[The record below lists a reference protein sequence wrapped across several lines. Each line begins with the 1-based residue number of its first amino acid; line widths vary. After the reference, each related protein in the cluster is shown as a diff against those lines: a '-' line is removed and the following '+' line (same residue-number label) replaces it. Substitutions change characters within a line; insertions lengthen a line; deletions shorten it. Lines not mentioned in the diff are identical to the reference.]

1 MSISIQTN
9 VTSLFG
15 QENLNI
21 NSRFQSQTIEQLT
34 SGYRINSSGDDAAGL
49 AVANGLRS
57 NIAELTQGVRNAND
71 GVSNLQ
77 IIDGGLNN
85 ISQILDRLKTLA
97 TESASATF
105 SGDRNTLNNE
115 YQTLLGEITRQANNV
130 GLGNGPVGGRFNTT
144 LGVYIGGS
152 DGVVANAQITVN
164 LTGVSNRVDST
175 SLGLASTSV
184 AAGSGNND
192 IGAAP
197 IDLRNG
203 PFLANSTQTF
213 TFQLAGS
220 TFTATVGSGGSAI
233 TGQQAVNQLNA
244 QIAPLGITA
253 AIDQNNGQLSFTGG
267 VAFNVV
273 AGAVVGGGSAVAT
286 ATGTAQNTADYVSNG
301 AAAFGTAGAVGA
313 TGESLTFTVNGT
325 PTVVTLTSGTTLA
338 VALNQLNAALNSVG
352 IYAVQNTAG
361 TGIDFQSAQAF
372 TVSKA
377 ADGGA
382 GTNTG
387 VYAAAGTGA
396 SETVT
401 APVPGQSVTGNALA
415 AIAAIQQAVANLGLV
430 QGKVGTG
437 ENELNFSI
445 SLANSQIT
453 NFSAAESHIRDADV
467 AAAAANLT
475 KAQTLQQTSIA
486 ALAQANAA
494 PAAVLKLLQ

>member
-15 QENLNI
+15 QENLNT
-21 NSRFQSQTIEQLT
+21 NSLFQSQTIEQLT

-115 YQTLLGEITRQANNV
+115 FQSDLAEITRQANNI
-130 GLGNGPVGGRFNTT
+130 GLGTGAVGGRFNTT

-152 DGVVANAQITVN
+152 DGVVSNAQIQVN
-164 LTGVSNRVDST
+164 LSGVSNRVDST
-175 SLGLASTSV
+175 SLGLASSSV
-184 AAGSGNND
+184 AAGSGSND
-192 IGAAP
+192 IGGAAV
-197 IDLRNG
+197 DLRTG
-203 PFLANSTQTF
+203 TFLANSSQVF
-213 TFQLAGS
+213 TVQLAGS
-220 TFTATVGSGGSAI
+220 TFTATVGNGGAAI

-253 AIDQNNGQLSFTGG
+253 AIDQNTGQLSFTGG
-267 VAFNVV
+267 VAFNVK
-273 AGAVVGGGSAVAT
+273 AGAVTGGGSAVAT
-286 ATGTAQNTADYVSNG
+286 ATGTAQNSANYISSG
-301 AAAFGTAGAVGA
+301 AASYVAPA
-313 TGESLTFTVNGT
+313 TTTEVLSFTVNGNT
-325 PTVVTLTSGTTLA
+325 TNVTLATGTSQA
-338 VALNQLNAALNSVG
+338 VAVNQLNAALNSQG
-352 IYAVQNTAG
+352 IYAVNNTAG

-372 TVSKA
+372 TVSTVGTA
-377 ADGGA
+377 AE
-382 GTNTG
+382 G
-387 VYAAAGTGA
+387 VYGATGTEA
-396 SETVT
+396 VT
-401 APVPGQSVTGNALA
+401 APTPGQSVTGNALA

-437 ENELNFSI
+437 ENQLSFAI